1 MAIGFNDLDDTV
13 PADTAFIGEGAAKIR
28 EVKQALNTVFPNVK
42 AEITKPTDYGTA
54 GTQPSAA
61 DFSQLV
67 TDMDSLVSP
76 TTTNSPV
83 IPQGFV
89 AMWNGDT
96 TDTAAVTALND
107 KGWFLCV
114 GGSAPNGFVIPN
126 LRDKFVKGWTTQ
138 PVGATGGGGDSRTG
152 IAVNT
157 GTTEAKVIAKTV
169 NLEQANIPAHRH
181 NLILSIAESGAES
194 PNSNEINPS
203 ENQVAGPTD
212 TIVGAAQAGS
222 YDGEYRLAYDPTR
235 RSAEPDAGQ
244 SSKWGNDSVT
254 GVNIGLSDTDFAH
267 EHLLTEY
274 EPGYYVIAYIIYAG
288 VV

>member
-61 DFSQLV
+61 DFSQLF

-76 TTTNSPV
+76 TTSNSPV
-83 IPQGFV
+83 IPQGMV
-89 AMWNGDT
+89 TMWNGDT
-96 TDTAAVTALND
+96 TDTAAVTALNN

-114 GGSAPNGFVIPN
+114 GGSAPNGFTIPN
-126 LRDKFVKGWTTQ
+126 LQDKFIKGWGAQ
-138 PVGATGGGGDSRTG
+138 VVGATGGGGDARTG
-152 IAVNT
+152 KAVNT
-157 GTTEAKVIAKTV
+157 GTTDNKVVSKGVTLDQV
-169 NLEQANIPAHRH
+169 NIPAHRH
-181 NLILSIAESGAES
+181 NLILSIPETGPGS
-194 PNSNEINPS
+194 PNSEEIRPS
-203 ENQVAGPTD
+203 DNQVADPTD
-212 TIVGAAQAGS
+212 TIVGAAQAGG

-235 RSAEPDAGQ
+235 RSAEPNAGK
-244 SSKWGNDSVT
+244 SGKWGNESVT
-254 GVNIGLSDTDFAH
+254 AVDISLSDTEFAH
-267 EHLLTEY
+267 EHLLTAY
-274 EPGYYVIAYIIYAG
+274 EPGYYAIAYIIYAG

>member
-61 DFSQLV
+61 DFSQLF

-83 IPQGFV
+83 IPQGMV
-89 AMWNGDT
+89 TMWNGDT
-96 TDTAAVTALND
+96 SNTALVTALND

-114 GGSAPNGFVIPN
+114 GGSAPNGFTIPN
-126 LRDKFVKGWTTQ
+126 LQDKFVKGWGAQ
-138 PVGATGGGGDSRTG
+138 IVGATGGGGDARTG
-152 IAVNT
+152 IAVAT
-157 GTTEAKVIAKTV
+157 GTTTEKAIVKSVI
-169 NLEQANIPAHRH
+169 LDQANIPEH
-181 NLILSIAESGAES
+181 NHFSVSSDPDKYGADNANAIATSLPYIKKTADSRDGIDG
-194 PNSNEINPS
+194 NYEI
-203 ENQVAGPTD
+203 QGTAIAPTNL
-212 TIVGAAQAGS
+212 
-222 YDGEYRLAYDPTR
+222 GET
-235 RSAEPDAGQ
+235 
-244 SSKWGNDSVT
+244 SKWGNSSPT
-254 GVNIGLSDTDFAH
+254 GVDIGLAKEDFAH
-267 EHLLTEY
+267 EHLLSAY

>member
-42 AEITKPTDYGTA
+42 AEITKPDGFGTA

-61 DFSQLV
+61 DFSLLFTEV
-67 TDMDSLVSP
+67 DNIVNPETS
-76 TTTNSPV
+76 NSPI

-96 TDTAAVTALND
+96 TDTAAVDALQN

-114 GGSAPNGFVIPN
+114 GGSAPNGFTIPN
-126 LRDKFVKGWTTQ
+126 LQDKFVKGWNTQ

-157 GTTEAKVIAKTV
+157 GTTEAKVVAKTV
-169 NLEQANIPAHRH
+169 ALDQVNIPAHRH
-181 NLILSIAESGAES
+181 SLILSIDEATSDNIKPGDHQV
-194 PNSNEINPS
+194 NSAS
-203 ENQVAGPTD
+203 Q
-212 TIVGAAQAGS
+212 TIVGAAQGGG
-222 YDGEYRLAYDPTR
+222 YDGEYRLAFDPAR
-235 RSAEPDAGQ
+235 VSAEPNAGQ

-254 GVNIGLSDTDFAH
+254 AVDIGLEDTDFAH